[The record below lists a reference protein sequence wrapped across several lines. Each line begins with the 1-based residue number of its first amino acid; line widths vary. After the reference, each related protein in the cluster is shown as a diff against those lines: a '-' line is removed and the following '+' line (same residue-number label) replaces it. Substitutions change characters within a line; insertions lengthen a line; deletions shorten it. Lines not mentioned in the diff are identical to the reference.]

1 MAEKLKWHTEK
12 RKVKNLK
19 FYEKNPRK
27 MSDDD
32 KKELSKSID
41 RFNLVEIPAI
51 NTDNMLVAGHQRIDD
66 LLSKGRGDE
75 EIDVR
80 VPNRPLTKKEFREY
94 NIRSNKNHGEFDN
107 DILRKDFTLEELEFF
122 GFDIKE
128 TEKLSEL
135 KYDPLYY
142 EPENKPDIRLD
153 DCIDLTKY
161 IEKMNALN
169 EYKISD
175 EMKEILK
182 FFAYRFI
189 KIDFENV
196 ANFYYFNASE
206 EEKKAI
212 ERLRLVLTD
221 NGIGGFIEDDLLKVY
236 ETLTDEI
243 IEDEDD

>member
-122 GFDIKE
+122 GFDEIENEESHEIKE
-128 TEKLSEL
+128 IEL
-135 KYDPLYY
+135 KPY
-142 EPENKPDIRLD
+142 K
-153 DCIDLTKY
+153 KY
-161 IEKMNALN
+161 HIL
-169 EYKISD
+169 ISINP
-175 EMKEILK
+175 EIL
-182 FFAYRFI
+182 
-189 KIDFENV
+189 
-196 ANFYYFNASE
+196 
-206 EEKKAI
+206 
-212 ERLRLVLTD
+212 
-221 NGIGGFIEDDLLKVY
+221 
-236 ETLTDEI
+236 DEI
-243 IEDEDD
+243 QDILNQIINIPGVEYEQSAN